1 MKQQDKFLKASIFY
15 LFGNIIG
22 QGVVLLSSAIFT
34 RIMDK
39 EAYGLVNTYAAW
51 VLVLNTF
58 IGLNLFITVR
68 NAYIDHKDDYDNF
81 TSSVLLLSLEAFCGF
96 MVCIILAVKIFAIDT
111 DVFVIL
117 IAGIQAISV
126 HTVNYQMAIYSMQNK
141 YIKRTLLMIFPNV
154 VHTVLSVIFVFV
166 YTQNQYYGKILGNA
180 LGIFVFAFLS
190 ATSIFKKRKPKF
202 NKEYYKY
209 ALAISVPAIFYTL
222 SDLILMQSDRIMITS
237 MVGAK
242 ETAVYSLVY
251 NIGSILIALYTAIN
265 GAWTPW
271 FYQKLAIGETEEIRK
286 IQKKYILLFFAISI
300 SVLNVSPEVIKI
312 LSPKTYWFGIDYVN
326 LIVISSY
333 LIFIYSFFTT
343 YLMYQKQTVRIAVN
357 TIISATTNIVLNY
370 VLIMRYESVGAA
382 YATILSYTL
391 LFLLHAMA
399 IEKTER
405 KNFAFGEMLLSVAGI
420 CVYGGIFYL
429 MRNLWLVR
437 YAILLVTGIVILFQ
451 LKNYVKEKK

>member
-1 MKQQDKFLKASIFY
+1 MEQQNKFLKASVFY
-15 LFGNIIG
+15 LLGNIVG

-39 EAYGLVNTYAAW
+39 EAYGLVNTYSAW

-68 NAYIDHKDDYDNF
+68 NAYIDYREEYEKF
-81 TSSVLLLSLEAFCGF
+81 VSSILLLSLKAFVGF
-96 MVCIILAVKIFAIDT
+96 MVVIILAVKVFAINVDI
-111 DVFVIL
+111 FVIL

-126 HTVNYQMAIYSMQNK
+126 HTVNYQMAIYSMKNE
-141 YIKRTLLMIFPNV
+141 YVKRTLLMVLPNIV
-154 VHTVLSVIFVFV
+154 NTILSVILV
-166 YTQNQYYGKILGNA
+166 YVCTQNQYYGKIVGNA
-180 LGIFVFAFLS
+180 VGIFLFALLS
-190 ATSIFKKRKPKF
+190 IIEIFRKKWPEV

-271 FYQKLAIGETEEIRK
+271 FYQKLAMSDFNEVRK
-286 IQKKYILLFFAISI
+286 VQKKYILLFFAISV

-312 LSPKTYWFGIDYVN
+312 LSPKSYWYGINYVN

-343 YLMYQKQTVRIAVN
+343 YLMYHKKTARIAIN
-357 TIISATTNIVLNY
+357 TIISAVLNIVMNY
-370 VLIMRYESVGAA
+370 FLIIKFKSIGAA
-382 YATILSYTL
+382 YATIISYAI
-391 LFLLHAMA
+391 LFALHFVA
-399 IEKTER
+399 IQKEER
-405 KNFAFGEMLLSVAGI
+405 KNFAFLDMIISVIAI
-420 CVYGGIFYL
+420 CVYGCIFFL
-429 MRNLWLVR
+429 IKDLWLVR
-437 YAILLVTGIVILFQ
+437 YTILSIIGILMLIQ
-451 LKNYVKEKK
+451 IKKYIKER